1 MRASSKQQTS
11 LEQLPLEDSWK
22 ALRGRLLR
30 RRVVEKVLTAPPVE
44 PVIKWTLRFHDD
56 AKRPLMLVVPG
67 DTTHTRMDWYRKYLG
82 DEWASFRPNT
92 VEDIVSQPS
101 RDWVEQSVLLNFTE
115 RLAAAKIPRDGD
127 HRDFDSPTGTWEFL
141 WALGQTEGLTVNG
154 PLREMVDQPHYL
166 FHEVYL
172 VFWSLRFRIK
182 ENGMKATVPF
192 FNTVVRWLTGEA
204 LSMAE
209 ANELESVG
217 ATRRISTD
225 RERMDV
231 LFFILTIAEHN
242 ALLNR
247 YVMCFDGLERALTA
261 DSRGLLRELHTF
273 LLTLDRWVRLAGTP
287 VGVLIGMDTSQ
298 RHMSQL
304 RRLHDKLADEVEAGL
319 AWTRKHR

>member
-1 MRASSKQQTS
+1 
-11 LEQLPLEDSWK
+11 
-22 ALRGRLLR
+22 
-30 RRVVEKVLTAPPVE
+30 
-44 PVIKWTLRFHDD
+44 
-56 AKRPLMLVVPG
+56 
-67 DTTHTRMDWYRKYLG
+67 
-82 DEWASFRPNT
+82 
-92 VEDIVSQPS
+92 
-101 RDWVEQSVLLNFTE
+101 
-115 RLAAAKIPRDGD
+115 
-127 HRDFDSPTGTWEFL
+127 
-141 WALGQTEGLTVNG
+141 
-154 PLREMVDQPHYL
+154 
-166 FHEVYL
+166 
-172 VFWSLRFRIK
+172 
-182 ENGMKATVPF
+182 
-192 FNTVVRWLTGEA
+192 
-204 LSMAE
+204 MAE